1 MRVEQRYRFMV
12 RTKRVLILMKIL
24 ELQVIVLR
32 GTETNVMEGSQRIKT
47 LFIGSNFREF
57 LGFSGE
63 EFSSKYWFVGHK
75 VLGFL

>member
-1 MRVEQRYRFMV
+1 MKVEQRYRFMV

-47 LFIGSNFREF
+47 IFIGSNFREF
-57 LGFSGE
+57 LGFSE
-63 EFSSKYWFVGHK
+63 EESSSKYWLVGHK

>member
-1 MRVEQRYRFMV
+1 MKVKQRYRFRV
-12 RTKRVLILMKIL
+12 RPKRVPRLMKIL

-32 GTETNVMEGSQRIKT
+32 GTETNVIEGSQRIKT
-47 LFIGSNFREF
+47 IFMGSNFREF

-63 EFSSKYWFVGHK
+63 ESSSKYWLVGLK

>member
-1 MRVEQRYRFMV
+1 MKLEQRYRFMV

-32 GTETNVMEGSQRIKT
+32 GTEINVMEGPQRIKT

-63 EFSSKYWFVGHK
+63 EFSSKYWLVGHK

>member
-1 MRVEQRYRFMV
+1 MKVEQRYV

-63 EFSSKYWFVGHK
+63 ESSSKYWLVGHK

>member
-1 MRVEQRYRFMV
+1 MKVKQRYRFMV
-12 RTKRVLILMKIL
+12 RPKRVLRLMKIL

-32 GTETNVMEGSQRIKT
+32 GTKTNVIEGSQRIKT
-47 LFIGSNFREF
+47 IFMGSNFREF

-63 EFSSKYWFVGHK
+63 ESSSKYWLVGLK

>member
-1 MRVEQRYRFMV
+1 MKVKQRYRFMV
-12 RTKRVLILMKIL
+12 RPKRVLRLMKIL

-32 GTETNVMEGSQRIKT
+32 GTETNVIEGSQRIKT
-47 LFIGSNFREF
+47 IFMGSNFREF

-63 EFSSKYWFVGHK
+63 ESSSKYWLVGLK